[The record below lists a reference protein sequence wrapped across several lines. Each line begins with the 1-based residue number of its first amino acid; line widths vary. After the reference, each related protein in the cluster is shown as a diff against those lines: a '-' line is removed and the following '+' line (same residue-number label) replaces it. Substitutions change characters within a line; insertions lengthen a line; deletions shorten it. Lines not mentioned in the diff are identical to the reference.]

1 VLSDTGNISSRTYIT
16 AHTVPEAKSLY
27 GNQSGEYCIIVSY
40 TVNYKAAVIS
50 RMKSSLAAL
59 SGHRNCT
66 AEGQLTQPHLA
77 SIDFLLHKDASSQAT
92 KIQKVPQKMDGCN
105 D

>member
-1 VLSDTGNISSRTYIT
+1 VVGSIALLLCSFYARAS
-16 AHTVPEAKSLY
+16 
-27 GNQSGEYCIIVSY
+27 
-40 TVNYKAAVIS
+40 
-50 RMKSSLAAL
+50 MKSSLAAL